1 MKRLLITLLF
11 ICSLFSYENRV
22 YAQNINNQTANLNTW
37 IDSLFTEGINSYNIA
52 GATVILMQGDS
63 VLHINGYGLADIESD
78 TPVDYNSSIFE
89 VGSISKTFVATAIMQ
104 LYEDGKVDL
113 DGDINKYLT
122 SFQLPYKF
130 NHPITIRHLL
140 THTAGFDDR
149 NIGSAVLSEKDIIPL
164 ARYLKKRM
172 PPQIRPSGKVISYS
186 NHGYALLGLIVE
198 EVSGIPFYEYIQQ
211 KILEPLKMEYSGFK
225 KQANLKENYVTSYLQ
240 KGGQLIPYKPD
251 FELKY
256 PASAFSATASDM
268 GQFISMFLNNGNYK
282 GVQILDSITIAKM
295 YHTPFKHYDKAEY
308 GWLYGFSEADWNG
321 MKLYGHGG
329 AIKGFASQ
337 LSLLPEK
344 KLGLFISA
352 NSSSYPNSDS
362 RVFIDNFVYNLLM
375 RMLPDTAS
383 KKEKP
388 KVSSTNGTVDKPLQ
402 EFTGTYRYTQY
413 AHNTFDKVGI
423 LIGLA
428 PEIEIAA
435 KEDILL
441 VLPWNDKLVP
451 ASDLTFRSTYGNFVA
466 FGKDT
471 KGEIAF
477 FFPETFSY
485 EKLRWYEPIKF
496 QFIWIGVIILMSL
509 IYVITSGVRKL
520 FARNKK
526 GHLLK
531 TTNFSLASLMLIF
544 IALLAFGLISTDPM
558 EFFYG
563 VPIII
568 KIALVIPFLLIPLEA
583 VNIYLL
589 IKAIRLKE
597 LGTFNLIYQS
607 IVVIAALLFIPWLMY
622 YNLIGFNY

>member
-1 MKRLLITLLF
+1 
-11 ICSLFSYENRV
+11 
-22 YAQNINNQTANLNTW
+22 
-37 IDSLFTEGINSYNIA
+37 
-52 GATVILMQGDS
+52 
-63 VLHINGYGLADIESD
+63 
-78 TPVDYNSSIFE
+78 
-89 VGSISKTFVATAIMQ
+89 
-104 LYEDGKVDL
+104 
-113 DGDINKYLT
+113 
-122 SFQLPYKF
+122 
-130 NHPITIRHLL
+130 
-140 THTAGFDDR
+140 
-149 NIGSAVLSEKDIIPL
+149 
-164 ARYLKKRM
+164 
-172 PPQIRPSGKVISYS
+172 
-186 NHGYALLGLIVE
+186 
-198 EVSGIPFYEYIQQ
+198 
-211 KILEPLKMEYSGFK
+211 
-225 KQANLKENYVTSYLQ
+225 
-240 KGGQLIPYKPD
+240 
-251 FELKY
+251 LKY

-282 GVQILDSITIAKM
+282 GLQILDSITIAKM

-344 KLGLFISA
+344 NLGLFISA

-375 RMLPDTAS
+375 RMLPDTTS

-388 KVSSTNGTVDKPLQ
+388 KVSSTAGTVDEPLE
-402 EFTGTYRYTQY
+402 EFIGTYRYTQY

-435 KEDILL
+435 KEDTLL

-451 ASDLTFRSTYGNFVA
+451 ASGLTFRSIYGNYVA

-471 KGEIAF
+471 KGEIAY

-496 QFIWIGVIILMSL
+496 QFLWIGIIILISL
-509 IYVITSGVRKL
+509 IYIITSGVRKL

-526 GHLLK
+526 RHLIK

-544 IALLAFGLISTDPM
+544 IALLAFGLITTDPM

-568 KIALVIPFLLIPLEA
+568 KLALVIPFLLIPLET
-583 VNIYLL
+583 VTIYLL
-589 IKAIRLKE
+589 TKAIRSKE
-597 LGTFNLIYQS
+597 LGTFDLIYQS
-607 IVVIAALLFIPWLMY
+607 FVVIAALVFIPWLMY
-622 YNLIGFNY
+622 YNLIGFYF